1 MRPVSHPKSYRT
13 VSPEHTL
20 FQHSTYHSTEGRY
33 DREKVGSTVGL
44 DVAPYRGQIEFRH
57 GCDFVGNL
65 LFDDE
70 LRVTQP
76 ACPVSMKNTKNVVL
90 EACDELQTA
99 EDYAYTYI
107 AAPEYHEN
115 ADPLLHGG
123 RHGIA

>member
-1 MRPVSHPKSYRT
+1 MNT
-13 VSPEHTL
+13 IFE
-20 FQHSTYHSTEGRY
+20 HSTYHSTKGRY
-33 DREKVGSTVGL
+33 DREKVGSTVSL
-44 DVAPYRGQIEFRH
+44 DIAPYRGQIEFRH

-70 LRVTQP
+70 LRVAQP
-76 ACPVSMKNTKNVVL
+76 ACPVSMRNTRIVAL
-90 EACDELQTA
+90 ETCDTLQTA